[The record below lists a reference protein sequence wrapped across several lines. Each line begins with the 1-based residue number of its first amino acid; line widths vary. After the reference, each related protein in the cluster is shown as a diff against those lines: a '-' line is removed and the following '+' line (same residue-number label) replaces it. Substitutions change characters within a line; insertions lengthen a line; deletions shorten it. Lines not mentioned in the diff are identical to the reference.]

1 MKRRA
6 FILASIL
13 IISLCGCT
21 VSPPDSAAEEI
32 VLYSWKLKSDDNS
45 QESRGKLSFENR
57 HIILNVKKTDKS
69 ELKLNEYYEIDN
81 DKIII
86 VSEDYGNI
94 VFKYKLYGN
103 ELELSYDGSA
113 LRFIKVS

>member
-1 MKRRA
+1 MKRIA

-13 IISLCGCT
+13 IIILCGCA

-32 VLYSWKLKSDDNS
+32 VLYSWRLKSDDNNK
-45 QESRGKLSFENR
+45 ESSGTLSFENR
-57 HIILNVKKTDKS
+57 NIILNIKKTDKS

-81 DKIII
+81 EKIII

-113 LRFIKVS
+113 LKFIKVS

>member
-13 IISLCGCT
+13 IIILCGCT

-45 QESRGKLSFENR
+45 KESRGTLSFENR
-57 HIILNVKKTDKS
+57 NIILNIKKTETKYMISVLKS
-69 ELKLNEYYEIDN
+69 R
-81 DKIII
+81 
-86 VSEDYGNI
+86 
-94 VFKYKLYGN
+94 YKL
-103 ELELSYDGSA
+103 D
-113 LRFIKVS
+113 

>member
-13 IISLCGCT
+13 IIILCGCT

-32 VLYSWKLKSDDNS
+32 VLYLWKLKSDDNS
-45 QESRGKLSFENR
+45 KESRGTLSFENR
-57 HIILNVKKTDKS
+57 NIILNVKKTDKS

-81 DKIII
+81 EKIII